1 MHDGW
6 EVCLE
11 KPWGR
16 RRTRRAYVSI
26 NKRGE
31 IAMNEEAFR
40 RIKQPANVTLLYWAE
55 ERLIGVKYPVTADRN
70 FFPVRRYGRDRKMR
84 IVRGARL
91 LKQFDISLE
100 RTLKFV
106 EPELCTLG
114 GVPLLVL
121 PLDGVTADAADRA

>member
-11 KPWGR
+11 KPPGR
-16 RRTRRAYVSI
+16 RRRRRVYASI

-40 RIKQPANVTLLYWAE
+40 RIRQPANVTLLYWPA
-55 ERLIGVKYPVTADRN
+55 ERLIGVKFPVMMDRN
-70 FFPVRRYGRDRKMR
+70 HFPVRRYGRDRKMR

-91 LKQFDISLE
+91 LKQFDITLE
-100 RTLKFV
+100 KTLKFV
-106 EPELCTLG
+106 EPELWTLG

-121 PLDGVTADAADRA
+121 PLDGATADGADRA